1 MVLYQK
7 LGVNCGL
14 AECRLGIEI
23 QLTLNYPPKS
33 KKVYSIFS
41 KIAGLGSAH
50 KIFRYCCWQF
60 IMYQYFQICNRKKSQ
75 KTVKTVKSK
84 IKKRKTS
91 VTKWMNMHNMQHLQ
105 CKIKPP
111 LQQYKLNARVV
122 LNVLKR
128 GKSVILFAC
137 YGFISNIT

>member
-1 MVLYQK
+1 
-7 LGVNCGL
+7 
-14 AECRLGIEI
+14 
-23 QLTLNYPPKS
+23 
-33 KKVYSIFS
+33 
-41 KIAGLGSAH
+41 
-50 KIFRYCCWQF
+50 
-60 IMYQYFQICNRKKSQ
+60 MYYFFQICNRKKSQ

>member
-1 MVLYQK
+1 ML
-7 LGVNCGL
+7 
-14 AECRLGIEI
+14 CRTFCIIVARLLI
-23 QLTLNYPPKS
+23 
-33 KKVYSIFS
+33 YS
-41 KIAGLGSAH
+41 LLH
-50 KIFRYCCWQF
+50 QNN
-60 IMYQYFQICNRKKSQ
+60 NRKKPR
-75 KTVKTVKSK
+75 KTVKTVESK

-91 VTKWMNMHNMQHLQ
+91 ATKWMNMHNMQHLQ